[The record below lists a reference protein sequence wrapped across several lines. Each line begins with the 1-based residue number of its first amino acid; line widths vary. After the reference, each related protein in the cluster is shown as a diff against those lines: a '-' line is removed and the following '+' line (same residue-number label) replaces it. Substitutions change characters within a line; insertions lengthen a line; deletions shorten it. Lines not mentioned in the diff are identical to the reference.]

1 MSNIDYDKELDVKGE
16 SCPMPVVKTKQEV
29 DSLDQNE
36 VLRVLSTDSGS
47 LSDING
53 WSKGMDNIELI
64 EQESEDDE
72 LYVHYLKKE

>member
-1 MSNIDYDKELDVKGE
+1 MSDIDYDKTLDVKGE
-16 SCPMPVVKTKQEV
+16 SCPMPVVKTKKEV
-29 DSLDQNE
+29 NNLDNNE

-53 WSKGMDNIELI
+53 WSTSMDDIELI

-72 LYVHYLKKE
+72 LYIHYLKKE